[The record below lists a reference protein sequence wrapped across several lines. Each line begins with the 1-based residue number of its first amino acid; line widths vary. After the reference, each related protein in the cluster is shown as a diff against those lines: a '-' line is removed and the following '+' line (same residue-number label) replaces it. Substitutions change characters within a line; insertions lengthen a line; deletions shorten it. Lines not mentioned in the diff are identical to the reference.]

1 MADLAR
7 ERENDP
13 VGADSDPV
21 NANGNG
27 KQGSESGRRGAAAQD
42 AGGERAGG
50 RRQQLVVFSLGD
62 EMYGV
67 DIYRVRE
74 IIRVPAITR
83 VPRAPEY
90 VEGVINL
97 RGGVIPVI
105 DLRKRFGMEKG
116 EESAERRIVVSELG
130 NQTVGM
136 VVDGVSEV
144 LEVDEAEID
153 PPSEYVMTVDSQYI
167 TGIVKREKLIILLD
181 LEKVLEVS
189 RRDDKAVAEVG
200 E

>member
-1 MADLAR
+1 MADQASGLHMTVEERGGSQGR
-7 ERENDP
+7 EH
-13 VGADSDPV
+13 G
-21 NANGNG
+21 
-27 KQGSESGRRGAAAQD
+27 
-42 AGGERAGG
+42 GG
-50 RRQQLVVFSLGD
+50 RRQLVVFALGN
-62 EMYGV
+62 ESYGV

-105 DLRKRFGMEKG
+105 DLRKRFGMAKG
-116 EESAERRIVVSELG
+116 DESDDRRIVVAELAS
-130 NQTVGM
+130 QTVGM
-136 VVDGVSEV
+136 IVDGVSEV

-153 PPSEYVMTVDSQYI
+153 LPSEFVMTVDSQYI
-167 TGIVKREKLIILLD
+167 TGIVKREKLIILLE
-181 LEKVLEVS
+181 LERVLEV
-189 RRDDKAVAEVG
+189 RGREGQAVAGVG

>member
-1 MADLAR
+1 MAGQA
-7 ERENDP
+7 
-13 VGADSDPV
+13 
-21 NANGNG
+21 
-27 KQGSESGRRGAAAQD
+27 SGRGTEQLHHSEGQAAQGGQVGRPD
-42 AGGERAGG
+42 ERGKAGGG
-50 RRQQLVVFSLGD
+50 RLQLVVFSLGK
-62 EMYGV
+62 ESYGV

-74 IIRVPAITR
+74 IIRVPVITR

-116 EESAERRIVVSELG
+116 QESADRRIVVAELA

-136 VVDGVSEV
+136 IVDGVSEV
-144 LEVDEAEID
+144 LEVDESEID
-153 PPSEYVMTVDSQYI
+153 PPSEYVITVESEYI

-181 LEKVLEVS
+181 LERVLEA
-189 RRDDKAVAEVG
+189 RRREEAVAGVG

>member
-1 MADLAR
+1 
-7 ERENDP
+7 
-13 VGADSDPV
+13 
-21 NANGNG
+21 
-27 KQGSESGRRGAAAQD
+27 
-42 AGGERAGG
+42 
-50 RRQQLVVFSLGD
+50 
-62 EMYGV
+62 MYGV

>member
-1 MADLAR
+1 
-7 ERENDP
+7 
-13 VGADSDPV
+13 
-21 NANGNG
+21 
-27 KQGSESGRRGAAAQD
+27 
-42 AGGERAGG
+42 
-50 RRQQLVVFSLGD
+50 
-62 EMYGV
+62 
-67 DIYRVRE
+67 
-74 IIRVPAITR
+74 
-83 VPRAPEY
+83 
-90 VEGVINL
+90 
-97 RGGVIPVI
+97 
-105 DLRKRFGMEKG
+105 LRKRFGMEKG